1 MKSNLGSAETRIYEL
16 GLFDGSSNRVP
27 FTALNTFADLRGNLQ
42 YGEAAL
48 IRDSELH
55 SAGPFDR
62 LFDEN
67 TSTYARF
74 QLTPTKEVEE
84 KWIYVTMRV
93 PADVKVCSYDFS
105 AYNNGDYKNAGLKDF
120 ALQGSLDGVNW
131 TTIDEKTGCTAKSNA
146 KWYSDE
152 SAVVKDGKHCG
163 FEIDSS
169 IPPADRNEGFASR
182 ISDVRV
188 DGNATLS
195 LQGDVRLS
203 KLTVD
208 ISDAGRIVGGEVAE
222 TGSLTV
228 IGTVN
233 DSMALPLNVVGMK
246 NMQNFEHWSVSV
258 NGSVQPTVKALIRN
272 GVLHLKYQKGFVLHV
287 R

>member
-1 MKSNLGSAETRIYEL
+1 LG
-16 GLFDGSSNRVP
+16 N
-27 FTALNTFADLRGNLQ
+27 
-42 YGEAAL
+42 
-48 IRDSELH
+48 
-55 SAGPFDR
+55 

-67 TSTYARF
+67 SGTFARF
-74 QLTPTKEVEE
+74 QLKPVNDDEE
-84 KWIYVTMRV
+84 TWIYVTMRV

-105 AYNNGDYKNAGLKDF
+105 AYNNGKYKDAGLKDF
-120 ALQGSLDGVNW
+120 ELQGSLDGAVW
-131 TTIDEKTGCTAKSNA
+131 TTIDGKSGCVAKKNER
-146 KWYSDE
+146 WNSDE
-152 SAVVKDGKHCG
+152 SYVEVGGRHCG

-169 IPPADRNEGFASR
+169 IPLADRNEEFASR

-188 DGNATLS
+188 DGGATLS

-208 ISDAGRIVGGEVAE
+208 ISDAGQIVGGEVAE
-222 TGSLTV
+222 TGSLTI

-233 DSMALPLNVVGMK
+233 DSTALPLNVTGMK
-246 NMQNFEHWSVSV
+246 NVQNFERWSVSV
-258 NGSVQPTVKALIRN
+258 NGSIQPTVKALIRN

>member
-1 MKSNLGSAETRIYEL
+1 
-16 GLFDGSSNRVP
+16 
-27 FTALNTFADLRGNLQ
+27 
-42 YGEAAL
+42 
-48 IRDSELH
+48 
-55 SAGPFDR
+55 
-62 LFDEN
+62 
-67 TSTYARF
+67 
-74 QLTPTKEVEE
+74 
-84 KWIYVTMRV
+84 MRV
-93 PADVKVCSYDFS
+93 PAHVKVCSYDFS
-105 AYNNGDYKNAGLKDF
+105 AYNTGGYTDAGLKDF
-120 ALQGSLDGVNW
+120 ELQGSLDGVVW
-131 TTIDEKTGCTAKSNA
+131 TTIDEKWDCSVKRNA

-152 SAVVKDGKHCG
+152 SDVVKEGRHCG

-169 IPPADRNEGFASR
+169 IPQADRNEEFASR

-188 DGNATLS
+188 DGGATLS

-208 ISDAGRIVGGEVAE
+208 ISDAGQIVGGEVAE
-222 TGSLTV
+222 TGSLTI

-233 DSMALPLNVVGMK
+233 DSTALPLNVTGMK
-246 NMQNFEHWSVSV
+246 NVQNFERWSVSV